1 MRSHVALLG
10 GALLFG
16 FPVSIG
22 CFAGVYAGA
31 GVRSNPIT
39 VCFVGDAVTS
49 RPLRV
54 QQILTYIRE
63 YQFAANIRF
72 NFLGTCSPPTTQQN
86 GNDFYDG
93 DIRIVIPATSVDGT
107 TSQVP
112 GKGCTEVNTGDW
124 GSFSNFPN
132 DLPNAR
138 ACVYNLKLGDDGS
151 GGVAYLNHTLHEFG
165 HALGLAHEHI
175 RSDVDTT
182 ICTAPGFGG
191 TVSTGL

>member
-1 MRSHVALLG
+1 M
-10 GALLFG
+10 
-16 FPVSIG
+16 
-22 CFAGVYAGA
+22 
-31 GVRSNPIT
+31 
-39 VCFVGDAVTS
+39 
-49 RPLRV
+49 
-54 QQILTYIRE
+54 
-63 YQFAANIRF
+63 
-72 NFLGTCSPPTTQQN
+72 SPAP
-86 GNDFYDG
+86 
-93 DIRIVIPATSVDGT
+93 
-107 TSQVP
+107 
-112 GKGCTEVNTGDW
+112 EVNTGDW

>member
-112 GKGCTEVNTGDW
+112 GKGRSEE
-124 GSFSNFPN
+124 
-132 DLPNAR
+132 
-138 ACVYNLKLGDDGS
+138 
-151 GGVAYLNHTLHEFG
+151 HTSELQSRG
-165 HALGLAHEHI
+165 HLVCRLLLEK
-175 RSDVDTT
+175 
-182 ICTAPGFGG
+182 
-191 TVSTGL
+191 